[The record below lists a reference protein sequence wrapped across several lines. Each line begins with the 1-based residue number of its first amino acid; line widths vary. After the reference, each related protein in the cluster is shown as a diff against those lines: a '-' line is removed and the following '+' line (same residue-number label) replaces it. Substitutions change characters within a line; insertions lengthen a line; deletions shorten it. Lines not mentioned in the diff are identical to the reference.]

1 MAVLSEDAPTE
12 TRRRARHYVVLL
24 LTALALLASASPAQ
38 QAKDTRSQGVK
49 TLETIRQVRD
59 LPSEKARFGYPIH
72 VRGVVSY
79 ADKTQNDLFVQDSTA
94 GIYVN
99 SDASI
104 LQLHSGQIVEVTG
117 ISGPGD
123 FASQIEN
130 PKIQVVGQGPLP
142 APKRVTGEE
151 FVTGVEDSQFVE
163 LEGVVRSAAESQ
175 GRLLLHV
182 ASGTV
187 IVPVYVLDYKPIP
200 AGLVGAKV
208 VLQGVSGGTY
218 NPRFQ
223 FLGALLLVPGLKN
236 LAIEL
241 PASADPFS
249 IPLRPIHLVERLGSV
264 GAYNQAVHVQGIVTL
279 QLAGKRIFIR
289 DAQEGLEVETLQTT
303 PVSVGDRVD
312 VVGYPAVGDFSPM
325 LKDAVYRKLGN
336 GAPTPPLVATA
347 AQALSGIYDCELIQ
361 IRGRVLGVSLRG
373 NQRSLTL
380 NSDGVIVE
388 AQMEGTGQQ
397 AMAEHARTGSLVQL
411 TGICDVRVDENR
423 IPVDFA
429 MLLRTSGD
437 IVVLQ
442 QPPWWNLQRTLILL
456 GVTALAVVCILFW
469 VGMLRRRVGHQTET
483 IRATLESTADGILVL
498 DATGN
503 IVAHNTKFAELWKI
517 PESALGSGNDRK
529 WMDYALPQLKDPN
542 AFLKTMRS
550 LYEDS
555 EALCDDLVEFKDG
568 RVFERH
574 SEPQRAWG
582 RNIGRVWGFRDI
594 TARRRAEEAM
604 AESEERYRM
613 LFQRNLAGV
622 YRVSL
627 AGRILDCNEAC
638 ARIFGYSTPQE
649 LVGRNASDL
658 YTSPSAR
665 EGFTSSLKTQGAL
678 SDFEH
683 CLLKRDG
690 TPVWVLETA
699 TLIKDGEELIEGTMI
714 DITAR
719 KQGEAELQKAKEVAE
734 SASRAKSEFLANMSH
749 EIRTPMNGI
758 LGMTELALSTDL
770 TGEQREFLSMVKT
783 SADSLLT
790 VINEVLDFSKIEAGR
805 LDFDLIEFNLRD
817 SLEEDVRM
825 FAFPADRKGIEL
837 ICDVA
842 PEVPDVVVGDPTRLR
857 QIIVNLLSNA
867 LKFTEQGEILLRVE
881 GDSSNDD
888 EYVLHFAVRD
898 TGIGIPWDKQQFI
911 FEAFAQVDSSTTRRF
926 GGTGLG
932 LTISARLVSMMHG
945 RIWVESELGKGS
957 TFHFTARF
965 GRAHGS
971 VTPKKTSSVTLHGVA
986 VLVVDDNATNRRV
999 MDETLSFWGM
1009 KTCLAADGFQ
1019 AMMALRHAQ
1028 EGGYPIPLVL
1038 TDAHMPMMDGF
1049 RLAEEIKR
1057 DPRLASTLVTTVTS
1071 GGQVGDAARCRE
1083 LGIAAYLTKPVRQ
1096 ADLLEAIVSVLGSR
1110 VPTEESAP
1118 LVTRHSLRENRRGME
1133 ILVVEDNIV
1142 NQRLAEHLLRNKGH
1156 IVTIANNGLEAL
1168 EVLERKH
1175 FDLALVDVQM
1185 PEMDGLQLTAAVRD
1199 KETRTGEHLPIIAM
1213 TAYAMKGDRE
1223 RCLEAGMD
1231 GYVPKPI
1238 NSKQLFELIAG
1249 VRTVELKSAQGAPVG
1264 IKQEVLDESALLSR
1278 FEGEADLLR
1287 DVVSLFMDDC
1297 PKLMDGIRGA
1307 VERSDAHG
1315 LERAAH
1321 KLKGT
1326 VANFSARASYDA
1338 ALRLEVMGREGHLDE
1353 AREALTALDAA
1364 LEELGPVLITLSG
1377 GIKP

>member
-1 MAVLSEDAPTE
+1 MAIPTEDAP
-12 TRRRARHYVVLL
+12 ARTPRTPSNCVVLL
-24 LTALALLASASPAQ
+24 LTALALLAATSRARERQNAQ
-38 QAKDTRSQGVK
+38 RQGVR
-49 TLETIRQVRD
+49 TLETIREVRE
-59 LPSEKARFGYPIH
+59 LPSESARLGYPIH
-72 VRGVVSY
+72 VRGVVTY

-99 SDASI
+99 SDATT
-104 LQLHSGQIVEVTG
+104 LELHSGQMVEITG
-117 ISGPGD
+117 ITGPGD

-130 PKIQVVGQGPLP
+130 PKIQMAGQGPLP
-142 APKRVTGEE
+142 APRRVSGEQLLTGI
-151 FVTGVEDSQFVE
+151 EDSQFVE
-163 LEGVVRSAAESQ
+163 IEGVVRSAAESQ

-187 IVPVYVLDYKPIP
+187 IIPVYVLKYKPIP
-200 AGLVGAKV
+200 GDLVGAKV
-208 VLQGVSGGTY
+208 VAQGVSGGTY
-218 NPRFQ
+218 NARMQ
-223 FLGALLLVPGLKN
+223 FLGATLLVPELKN
-236 LAIEL
+236 LTVEL
-241 PASADPFS
+241 PATADPFS
-249 IPLRPIHLVERLGSV
+249 IPLRPIHLVERLGPA

-279 QLAGKRIFIR
+279 QLVGKRIFLR
-289 DAQEGLEVETLQTT
+289 DAQEGLEVETRQTT
-303 PVSVGDRVD
+303 PLNIGDRLD
-312 VVGYPAVGDFSPM
+312 VVGYPAAGDFSPM
-325 LKDAVYRKLGN
+325 LQDAVYRKIGS
-336 GAPTPPLVATA
+336 GTAPPPLAATA
-347 AQALSGIYDCELIQ
+347 AQALSGIYDSELIQ

-380 NSDGVIVE
+380 SSDGVVVE
-388 AQMEGTGQQ
+388 AQMEGVEQQ
-397 AMAEHARTGSLVQL
+397 TLAEHARTGSLVQL

-423 IPVDFA
+423 SPVGFA
-429 MLLRTSGD
+429 MLLRTPDD
-437 IVVLQ
+437 IKVLQ
-442 QPPWWNLQRTLILL
+442 QPPWWNLQRTLFLL
-456 GVTALAVVCILFW
+456 GITAFAAVCVLFW

-498 DATGN
+498 DATGK
-503 IVAHNTKFAELWKI
+503 IVAHNTKFAELWNI
-517 PESALGSGNDRK
+517 PESVLDSGIDRK
-529 WMDYALPQLKDPN
+529 WMDYVLPQLKDPEG
-542 AFLKTMRS
+542 FLRTMRS

-555 EALCDDLVEFKDG
+555 VALCDDLVEFKDG

-594 TARRRAEEAM
+594 TARRRAEEAL
-604 AESEERYRM
+604 AESEERYRL

-627 AGRILDCNEAC
+627 TGRILDCNEAC
-638 ARIFGYSTPQE
+638 ARIFGFSDRSE
-649 LVGRNASDL
+649 LVGRNASEVYSNAGDR
-658 YTSPSAR
+658 T
-665 EGFTSSLKTQGAL
+665 GVISSLLEHGVL
-678 SDFEH
+678 SNFEH
-683 CLLKRDG
+683 CYVRKDG
-690 TPVWVLETA
+690 TAVWVLENA
-699 TLIKDGEELIEGTMI
+699 TLIKDGEDLIEGTLI
-714 DITAR
+714 DISAR
-719 KQGEAELQKAKEVAE
+719 KQGEAELQKAKEAAE

-770 TGEQREFLSMVKT
+770 SGEQREFLTMVKS

-825 FAFPADRKGIEL
+825 FAYPADRKGIEL

-842 PEVPDVVVGDPTRLR
+842 PEVPDAVVGDPTRLR
-857 QIIVNLLSNA
+857 QVIVNLLSNA
-867 LKFTEQGEILLRVE
+867 LKFTEHGEILLRVE
-881 GDSSNDD
+881 RASAN
-888 EYVLHFAVRD
+888 ENEPELHFSVRD

-965 GRAHGS
+965 GRAQAS
-971 VTPKKTSSVTLHGVA
+971 VTPKRTSPVTLRGVP

-1009 KTCLAADGFQ
+1009 RTCLAADGFQ
-1019 AMMALRHAQ
+1019 AMMLLKNAL
-1028 EGGYPIPLVL
+1028 ESGNPIPLVL

-1057 DPRLASTLVTTVTS
+1057 DPRLTGTLVTMVTS

-1096 ADLLEAIVSVLGSR
+1096 ADLLEAIVRVLGSR
-1110 VPTEESAP
+1110 AQAEGPPP
-1118 LVTRHSLRENRRGME
+1118 LVTRHSLRENRRGLE
-1133 ILVVEDNIV
+1133 ILVVEDNVV
-1142 NQRLAEHLLRNKGH
+1142 NQRLAEHLLRNRGH
-1156 IVTIANNGLEAL
+1156 IVTIANNGREAL
-1168 EVLERKH
+1168 EVLERQR
-1175 FDLALVDVQM
+1175 FNLALVDVQM
-1185 PEMDGLQLTAAVRD
+1185 PEMDGLQLTAAVRE
-1199 KETRTGEHLPIIAM
+1199 KEKTTGEHLPIIAM

-1238 NSKQLFELIAG
+1238 NSKQLFELIAS
-1249 VRTVELKSAQGAPVG
+1249 VPTVELKPSPAAQLGVNH
-1264 IKQEVLDESALLSR
+1264 EVLDESALLSR

-1287 DVVSLFMDDC
+1287 DVVTLFMDDC

-1326 VANFSARASYDA
+1326 VANFSARAAYAA
-1338 ALRLEVMGREGHLDE
+1338 ALHLETMGREGHLE
-1353 AREALTALDAA
+1353 QAREALAALDVA
-1364 LEELGPVLITLSG
+1364 LAQLGPVLINLSG
-1377 GIKP
+1377 GIKA

>member
-1 MAVLSEDAPTE
+1 LLSAFS
-12 TRRRARHYVVLL
+12 
-24 LTALALLASASPAQ
+24 LLASGLPAQ
-38 QAKDTRSQGVK
+38 QRKDTGPHRV
-49 TLETIRQVRD
+49 TILETIRQVRE
-59 LPSEKARFGYPIH
+59 LPSEDARFGYPIH
-72 VRGVVSY
+72 VRGVVTY
-79 ADKTQNDLFVQDSTA
+79 ADKAQNDLFVQDSTA

-99 SDASI
+99 SDATS
-104 LQLHSGQIVEVTG
+104 LPLHSGQTVEITG

-142 APKRVTGEE
+142 TPKRVTGEE
-151 FVTGVEDSQFVE
+151 FVTGFYDSQFVE
-163 LEGVVRSAAESQ
+163 IEGVVRSAAESQ

-187 IVPVYVLDYKPIP
+187 IIPVYVLEYKPVP
-200 AGLVGAKV
+200 DGLVGGKV
-208 VLQGVSGGTY
+208 IVQGVSGGTY
-218 NPRFQ
+218 NPRMQ
-223 FLGALLLVPGLKN
+223 FLGATVLVPGLKN
-236 LAIEL
+236 LTMEE

-249 IPLRPIHLVERLGSV
+249 IPLRPIHLVQRLAPV
-264 GAYNQAVHVQGIVTL
+264 GAYNQAVHVQGIITL
-279 QLAGKRIFIR
+279 QHLGERMFIR
-289 DAQEGLEVETLQTT
+289 DAQEGLEVETRQTT
-303 PVSVGDRVD
+303 PLNAGDRVD
-312 VVGYPAVGDFSPM
+312 VVGYPAIGDFSPM
-325 LKDAVYRKLGN
+325 LQDAVYRKIGS
-336 GAPTPPLVATA
+336 GAAPPPLAATA

-380 NSDGVIVE
+380 SSDGVMVE
-388 AQMEGTGQQ
+388 AQMEGATQQ
-397 AMAEHARTGSLVQL
+397 AVAEHARTGSVVQL
-411 TGICDVRVDENR
+411 TGICEVRVDDNR
-423 IPVDFA
+423 SPVGFS
-429 MLLRTSGD
+429 MLLRTPDD

-442 QPPWWNLQRTLILL
+442 QSPWWNLQRTLILL
-456 GVTALAVVCILFW
+456 GITALTVVFVLFW

-503 IVAHNTKFAELWKI
+503 IVAHNTKFAELWDI
-517 PESALGSGNDRK
+517 PASAFASRNDRK
-529 WMDYALPQLKDPN
+529 WMDYVLPQLKDPDT
-542 AFLKTMRS
+542 FLKTMRS

-555 EALCDDLVEFKDG
+555 DALCDDLVEFKDG

-594 TARRRAEEAM
+594 TARRKAEEAL

-622 YRVSL
+622 YRVSM

-638 ARIFGYSTPQE
+638 ARIFGYSTPEE
-649 LVGRNASDL
+649 LVGKNSSEL

-665 EGFTSSLKTQGAL
+665 EGFTSSLKTEGAL
-678 SDFEH
+678 SQFEH
-683 CLLKRDG
+683 CLVKKDG
-690 TPVWVLETA
+690 SPVWVLETA
-699 TLIKDGEELIEGTMI
+699 TLITNGEESIEGTMI

-719 KQGEAELQKAKEVAE
+719 KQGEAELQKAKEAAE
-734 SASRAKSEFLANMSH
+734 AASRAKSEFLANMSH

-770 TGEQREFLSMVKT
+770 SGEQREFLTMVKS

-805 LDFDLIEFNLRD
+805 LDFDLIEFNLPD

-825 FAFPADRKGIEL
+825 FAYPADRRGIEL

-842 PEVPDVVVGDPTRLR
+842 PDVPEVVVGDPTRLR

-867 LKFTEQGEILLRVE
+867 LKFTEHGEILLRVE
-881 GDSSNDD
+881 KDASTNDED
-888 EYVLHFAVRD
+888 TVLLFSVRD

-932 LTISARLVSMMHG
+932 LTISARLVAMMHG

-957 TFHFTARF
+957 TFHFTAHF
-965 GRAHGS
+965 GRAKSGM
-971 VTPKKTSSVTLHGVA
+971 TPKRTSPVTLHGVP
-986 VLVVDDNATNRRV
+986 VLIVDDNATNRRV

-1009 KTCLAADGFQ
+1009 KACVAADGFQ
-1019 AMMALRHAQ
+1019 AMMSLRHAA
-1028 EGGYPIPLVL
+1028 ESRNPVSLVV

-1049 RLAEEIKR
+1049 RLAEEIKH
-1057 DPRLASTLVTTVTS
+1057 DPRLPGTQVIMVTS

-1096 ADLLEAIVSVLGSR
+1096 ADLLEAIVRVLGSLAR
-1110 VPTEESAP
+1110 AEAAAP
-1118 LVTRHSLRENRRGME
+1118 LVTRHSLRENRRGLE
-1133 ILVVEDNIV
+1133 ILVVEDNII
-1142 NQRLAEHLLRNKGH
+1142 NQRLAEHLLRNRGH
-1156 IVTIANNGLEAL
+1156 AVTIANNGREAL
-1168 EVLERKH
+1168 AVLERQR
-1175 FDLALVDVQM
+1175 FQLALVDVQM
-1185 PEMDGLQLTAAVRD
+1185 PEMDGLQLTAAIRE
-1199 KETRTGEHLPIIAM
+1199 KEKSTGEHLPIIAM

-1249 VRTVELKSAQGAPVG
+1249 VQSVELKAAIGAKAG
-1264 IKQEVLDESALLSR
+1264 TNHEILDESALLAR

-1287 DVVSLFMDDC
+1287 DVVKLFMDDC

-1307 VERSDAHG
+1307 VERNDAHG

-1321 KLKGT
+1321 KLKGS
-1326 VANFSARASYDA
+1326 VANFSARASFDA
-1338 ALRLEVMGREGHLDE
+1338 ALSLETIGREGHLE
-1353 AREALTALDAA
+1353 KARETLAALDKSI
-1364 LEELGPVLITLSG
+1364 EELKPVLTNLSG